1 MIAVKRTWFE
11 VDARALGVF
20 RIALGATI
28 LLDLLRRVP
37 YVDLF
42 WGGTDGVFPP
52 PPEGTLASFSL
63 LSGAHPPALA
73 WALLA
78 VSIVA
83 AALFTAGRWPRA
95 AGAVT
100 LAGLLSFHAN
110 RFGLETGASQVLR
123 LALMYALLLPT
134 DRCFA
139 WRRPRQASG
148 PPAPVRSVA
157 VLALLLQLGLIY
169 FNAAVA
175 RGGPSWLTGTAI
187 HDMLELDTY
196 VTPLGAS
203 LRGPFL
209 DAASPALSDATLALE
224 VLGPLL
230 MLLPIA
236 PDLLRGVTLVA
247 LFGFHLCIL
256 LLIDV
261 GLFSPAMFCLLLL
274 FVPGPVLDAL
284 SRRFG
289 RASPAAE
296 TPPAPSPPPARWQRW
311 PVEAVALV
319 LLVANVWLGVH
330 RNQLLG
336 PELREAGLG
345 APAALDIALAR
356 LEISQTWRMFAP
368 NVSRVDQVVLVPA
381 TTASGRV
388 VDLLTGALPD
398 FGPVGPDRLRG
409 QFWSKYFE
417 RLSNGAASPE
427 ALRTRL
433 VARWNAAQADP
444 IVRAEVVLLRE
455 HTPDLGQTTPG
466 PPEPTILLGAER
478 VAAQ

>member
-20 RIALGATI
+20 RIALGATL

-42 WGGTDGVFPP
+42 WGGTAGVFPP

-78 VSIVA
+78 VSVVA
-83 AALFTAGRWPRA
+83 AALFTAGRWTRV
-95 AGAVT
+95 AGVVT

-134 DRCFA
+134 DLCYA
-139 WRRPRQASG
+139 WRRRPQPPE
-148 PPAPVRSVA
+148 PPAPVRSIA

-169 FNAAVA
+169 FNAAAA

-196 VTPLGAS
+196 VTPLGAA
-203 LRGPFL
+203 LRGPL
-209 DAASPALSDATLALE
+209 MDAASPALSDATLALE

-230 MLLPIA
+230 MLLPVA

-261 GLFSPAMFCLLLL
+261 GLFSASMFCLLLL
-274 FVPGPVLDAL
+274 FVPGPVFDAL
-284 SRRFG
+284 ERRLG
-289 RASPAAE
+289 RATAAPGVAPVPA
-296 TPPAPSPPPARWQRW
+296 PARWQRW
-311 PVEAVALV
+311 HVEVLALAVLV
-319 LLVANVWLGVH
+319 PNLWLGVH

-336 PELREAGLG
+336 PVIRDAGLG
-345 APAALDIALAR
+345 APAALDVALAR

-388 VDLLTGALPD
+388 VDLLTGAPPD

-444 IVRAEVVLLRE
+444 VVRAEVVLLRE
-455 HTPDLGQTTPG
+455 HTPDLGRTAPG
-466 PPEPTILLGAER
+466 PPEPTTLLGAES
-478 VAAQ
+478 VAVQ